1 MPKSRQPPDAE
12 ESSWSASEPL
22 PSPENLLDRML
33 VSGSPAM
40 RRLKTILPRVAAS
53 RSSVLI
59 QGESGTGK
67 ELIARAIHLLSPRAA
82 AAFVAENCAALPEG
96 VIESELFGHVRG
108 AFTGAERDREGLLA
122 LANGGTFFL
131 DEVGDLPR
139 RIQAKLLRVIQDG
152 EFRPV
157 GGRRVKRSDFRIVA
171 ATHRDLAA
179 MVGRGEFREDLYY
192 RLNVIRLHA
201 PPLRDRIEDI
211 PPLVDHILRRL
222 AGERAGRSV
231 STPGGA
237 LRESVAPLG
246 VTSRERESGGS
257 DEPSAGVSRE
267 ALEMLL
273 RYDWPGNVRELENV
287 VEAGLVLAAEG
298 VIGVAELPERIIDHA
313 LAEPAGA
320 MESYTGDGKP
330 RERVMIELAL
340 NRFNGDKAK
349 AARYIGWSPSVAE
362 KTSETSP
369 GGASFCCRG
378 WTTSVAEKI
387 PLRVWIE
394 RFCAGESGW
403 RAAA

>member
-1 MPKSRQPPDAE
+1 MEENRQPSDAE
-12 ESSWSASEPL
+12 ESPWSASEPP

-33 VSGSPAM
+33 VGASSALQ
-40 RRLKTILPRVAAS
+40 RLKTILPRVAAS

-157 GGRRVKRSDFRIVA
+157 GGRTVKRSDFRIVA

-179 MVGRGEFREDLYY
+179 MVRRGEFREDLYY
-192 RLNVIRLHA
+192 RLHVIRLHA

-231 STPGGA
+231 STPGGT
-237 LRESVAPLG
+237 LREFGAPSG
-246 VTSRERESGGS
+246 AVSPEGERGEGGA
-257 DEPSAGVSRE
+257 PAAGVSRE

-298 VIGVAELPERIIDHA
+298 VIGVAELPERIVDHA

-320 MESYTGDGKP
+320 IGDYTSDGKP
-330 RERVMIELAL
+330 REQVLIELAL

-349 AARYIGWSPSVAE
+349 AARYIGWSRPKLYRHMRRYGVPRNFGKSNE
-362 KTSETSP
+362 
-369 GGASFCCRG
+369 
-378 WTTSVAEKI
+378 
-387 PLRVWIE
+387 
-394 RFCAGESGW
+394 
-403 RAAA
+403 